1 MSYRALCILYYHRL
15 QYTYCDCTR
24 WVAKIGKTINP
35 HNTDYTLTIKRL
47 YGLMIFIFSYFAFA
61 VLQALPRRSVT
72 HAHTQEKGRRGEPG
86 DEAISVLCL
95 FVFFYYFR
103 YTSQVFKPHLRR
115 LSLLVRADS
124 CRAVCF
130 LGYRRYSAVPTL
142 FRVCH

>member
-1 MSYRALCILYYHRL
+1 MLYPAQCILYYHRL

-72 HAHTQEKGRRGEPG
+72 HAHTHKKKEEGE
-86 DEAISVLCL
+86 
-95 FVFFYYFR
+95 
-103 YTSQVFKPHLRR
+103 
-115 LSLLVRADS
+115 SLGTKLY
-124 CRAVCF
+124 
-130 LGYRRYSAVPTL
+130 L
-142 FRVCH
+142 